1 MIRQLLWD
9 EIWLITSLLHGT
21 KRHDRKMNERTITVA
36 LAGAPNTGKSTVF
49 NLLTGLSQHVGNW
62 PGKTVEQ
69 KTGIVRRG
77 NLTMNIVDLPGTY
90 SLTANSAEELIARD
104 YLIKENPDVVVAV
117 LNAASLERNLYL
129 VAELIEL
136 SPRLVI
142 ALNMMDV
149 AQQQG
154 MKVDF
159 KALAKE
165 LNIPVIPIV
174 ASKNQG
180 LDALLVTIEQEYNQ
194 PLGSRELKHIEYGS
208 EILKVIDHV
217 AQLLDD
223 SLTAP
228 YPKHW
233 TAMKLLEGDTQIN
246 KLIMGRVASE
256 QSSSLE
262 SYLREHESAAVTIA
276 TLRYA
281 WVEKMMAAT
290 QEKPPLGR
298 VSLTERVDRVAT
310 HPISG
315 LFILLLVLCLIFGLV
330 YSIGLPLQ
338 KLLEVHLV
346 ESGHAFVNAH
356 LNAPTWVKG
365 LLSNGI
371 ISGVGT
377 VMTFIPILMLFF
389 AAWAFME
396 DVGYTARAAF
406 VTDKFM
412 HSLGLHGKS
421 VLPLVLG
428 FGCNVPAILG
438 TRIIDSPR
446 SRLLTILVAPL
457 VPCTARMAVITLIAA
472 AFFGRAA
479 IFVSIG
485 IVIFSLI
492 MMIITGLILNRFV
505 VGGEDSALLMEL
517 PLYHLPNP
525 KIIGLVTWQNTVA
538 FIKRAGT
545 IILAVSIVIWILSY
559 IPNGNIDTS
568 YLADIGKF
576 LTPVGK
582 LMGLN
587 WQMMVALLS
596 SFIAKENTLATL
608 GTLTGGQGSALTTQL
623 KILLTPAAALA
634 FLVVQVL
641 FIPCVATVAAIHH
654 ETKSWRWPLF
664 TIAYQLVLSFVM
676 AIIVFQIVRLL

>member
-1 MIRQLLWD
+1 MTAKAD
-9 EIWLITSLLHGT
+9 N
-21 KRHDRKMNERTITVA
+21 KTIVVA

-62 PGKTVEQ
+62 PGKTIEQ
-69 KTGIVRRG
+69 KTGNVHRG

-90 SLTANSAEELIARD
+90 SLTANSAEEQIARD
-104 YLIKENPDVVVAV
+104 YLVKENPDLVVAV
-117 LNAASLERNLYL
+117 LNAAGLERNLYL

-154 MKVDF
+154 MKIDV

-165 LNIPVIPIV
+165 LNIQVIPII

-180 LDALLVTIEQEYNQ
+180 IDELLAAIEQEYRQ
-194 PLGSRELKHIEYGS
+194 PLGSRELKHIEYGT
-208 EILKVIDHV
+208 EVQKIIDHV
-217 AQLLDD
+217 AWLLDD
-223 SLTAP
+223 VMTAP

-246 KLIMGRVASE
+246 KMIMGRAAGE
-256 QSSSLE
+256 KSSALE

-281 WVEKMMAAT
+281 WVEKMMAVT

-298 VSLTERVDRVAT
+298 VSLTERIDRVAT
-310 HPISG
+310 HPVSG

-330 YSIGLPLQ
+330 YSIGIPLQ
-338 KLLEVHLV
+338 KLLEVHLI
-346 ESGHAFVNAH
+346 EAGHTFVNAH
-356 LNAPTWVKG
+356 LGAPTWLKG
-365 LLSNGI
+365 LLANGI

-377 VMTFIPILMLFF
+377 VLTFIPILMLFF

-472 AFFGRAA
+472 AFFGSAA
-479 IFVSIG
+479 IFVAIG

-492 MMIITGLILNRFV
+492 LLVVTGLIMNRFV

-545 IILAVSIVIWILSY
+545 IILTVSIVIWILSY
-559 IPNGNIDTS
+559 LPHGNINTS
-568 YLADIGKF
+568 YLSDIGKF

-596 SFIAKENTLATL
+596 SFIAKENTIATL
-608 GTLTGGQGSALTTQL
+608 ATLTGGQGTALTAQL
-623 KILLTPAAALA
+623 KVLLTPAAALA

-664 TIAYQLVLSFVM
+664 TVVYQLVLSFTM
-676 AIIVFQIVRLL
+676 AIIVFQIARLL

>member
-1 MIRQLLWD
+1 MT
-9 EIWLITSLLHGT
+9 E
-21 KRHDRKMNERTITVA
+21 KMNEKTMVVA
-36 LAGAPNTGKSTVF
+36 LAGSPNTGKSTVF

-69 KTGIVRRG
+69 KTGLLHRG

-90 SLTANSAEELIARD
+90 SLTANSAEEQITRD
-104 YLIKENPDVVVAV
+104 YLVKENPDVVVAV

-154 MKVDF
+154 MKIDA
-159 KALAKE
+159 KALAKV
-165 LNIPVIPIV
+165 LNIPVIPII

-180 LDALLVTIEQEYNQ
+180 LNELLSTIEQDYRQ
-194 PLGSRELKHIEYGS
+194 PLGSRVVKHIEYGS
-208 EILKVIDHV
+208 EIQKVIDHV
-217 AQLLDD
+217 EQLLDD

-246 KLIMGRVASE
+246 KLIMGRMATG
-256 QSSSLE
+256 QLSSLE

-281 WVEKMMAAT
+281 WVEKMMAVT

-298 VSLTERVDRVAT
+298 VSLTEKIDRVTT
-310 HPISG
+310 HPIMG
-315 LFILLLVLCLIFGLV
+315 LFILLLVLGLIFGFI
-330 YSIGLPLQ
+330 YSIGIPIQ
-338 KLLEVHLV
+338 KFLDVHLIQN
-346 ESGHAFVNAH
+346 GRAFVNT
-356 LNAPTWVKG
+356 NFPSIPTWVRSLLANG
-365 LLSNGI
+365 LL
-371 ISGVGT
+371 SGVGT
-377 VMTFIPILMLFF
+377 VLTFIPILMLFF

-446 SRLLTILVAPL
+446 SRLLTIIITPL

-472 AFFGRAA
+472 AFFGNAA
-479 IFVSIG
+479 IFVSMG
-485 IVIFSLI
+485 IILFSLVMLI
-492 MMIITGLILNRFV
+492 VTGLIMNRFV

-525 KIIGLVTWQNTVA
+525 RIIGLVTWQNTMA

-545 IILAVSIVIWILSY
+545 IILSVSMIVWILSFVPHGDINTSILSY
-559 IPNGNIDTS
+559 I
-568 YLADIGKF
+568 GKF
-576 LTPVGK
+576 LEPLGK

-587 WQMMVALLS
+587 WQMMVALIS
-596 SFIAKENTLATL
+596 SFIAKENTIGTL
-608 GTLTGGQGSALTTQL
+608 GTLLGGQNTRVATQL
-623 KILLTPAAALA
+623 KAMLTPAAGLA
-634 FLVVQVL
+634 FLVLQVL
-641 FIPCVATVAAIHH
+641 FIPCIATVVAIRH
-654 ETKSWRWPLF
+654 ETKTWRWPLF
-664 TIAYQLVLSFVM
+664 TVAYQLVLAFVM
-676 AIIVFQIVRLL
+676 AIIVFQIARLL

>member
-1 MIRQLLWD
+1 MI
-9 EIWLITSLLHGT
+9 EKI
-21 KRHDRKMNERTITVA
+21 NEKTIVVA

-69 KTGIVRRG
+69 KTGVLRRG
-77 NLTMNIVDLPGTY
+77 NLIMNIVDLPGTY
-90 SLTANSAEELIARD
+90 SLTANSAEEQIARD
-104 YLIKENPDVVVAV
+104 YLVKENPDIVVAV

-154 MKVDF
+154 MKIDA
-159 KALAKE
+159 KALAE
-165 LNIPVIPIV
+165 GLNIPVIPIV

-180 LDALLVTIEQEYNQ
+180 LDELVATIEQEYSQ

-208 EILKVIDHV
+208 EILKVINHV
-217 AQLLDD
+217 EQLLDD
-223 SLTAP
+223 SITAP

-246 KLIMGRVASE
+246 KLIMGHASIG
-256 QSSSLE
+256 QSTSLD
-262 SYLREHESAAVTIA
+262 SYLRENESAAVTIA
-276 TLRYA
+276 TLRFA
-281 WVEKMMAAT
+281 WVEKMMSVT

-298 VSLTERVDRVAT
+298 VSLTEKMDRATT
-310 HPISG
+310 HPITG
-315 LFILLLVLCLIFGLV
+315 LFILLMVLGLIFGLV
-330 YSIGLPLQ
+330 YSIGIPIQ
-338 KLLEVHLV
+338 KFLEVHLI
-346 ESGHAFVNAH
+346 ESGRAFVNTS
-356 LNAPTWVKG
+356 LPNVPIWVTS
-365 LLSNGI
+365 LLANGI
-371 ISGVGT
+371 LSGVGT
-377 VMTFIPILMLFF
+377 VLTFIPILMLFF

-406 VTDKFM
+406 VTDRFM
-412 HSLGLHGKS
+412 HLLGLHGKS

-446 SRLLTILVAPL
+446 SRLLTIIVAPL
-457 VPCTARMAVITLIAA
+457 VPCTGRMAVITLIAA
-472 AFFGRAA
+472 AFFGSAA

-492 MMIITGLILNRFV
+492 MLIITGLIMNRFV

-525 KIIGLVTWQNTVA
+525 RIIGLVTWQNTMA

-545 IILAVSIVIWILSY
+545 IILAVSFIIWILATVPHGD
-559 IPNGNIDTS
+559 INTS
-568 YLADIGKF
+568 ILSHIGKF
-576 LTPVGK
+576 LEPVGK
-582 LMGLN
+582 LMGFN
-587 WQMMVALLS
+587 WQVMVALLS
-596 SFIAKENTLATL
+596 SFIAKENTIATL
-608 GTLTGGQGSALTTQL
+608 GTLIGGQGTSLTAQL
-623 KILLTPAAALA
+623 ETLLTPASALA

-641 FIPCVATVAAIHH
+641 FIPCIATVAAIRH
-654 ETKSWRWPLF
+654 ETKTWRWPIF
-664 TIAYQLVLSFVM
+664 T
-676 AIIVFQIVRLL
+676 IVFQLILSFSMAILVFQIARLV

>member
-1 MIRQLLWD
+1 MT
-9 EIWLITSLLHGT
+9 E
-21 KRHDRKMNERTITVA
+21 KMNERTISVA

-69 KTGIVRRG
+69 KTGTIRRG
-77 NLTMNIVDLPGTY
+77 NLTMNIIDLPGTY
-90 SLTANSAEELIARD
+90 SLTANSAEEQIARD
-104 YLIKENPDVVVAV
+104 YLIKENPDLVVAV

-154 MKVDF
+154 IEIDVN
-159 KALAKE
+159 ALAKE

-180 LDALLVTIEQEYNQ
+180 LDELLAIIEQEYNQ

-246 KLIMGRVASE
+246 KLVMGRVASE
-256 QSSSLE
+256 QSSSLKT
-262 SYLREHESAAVTIA
+262 YLREHESAAVTIA

-281 WVEKMMAAT
+281 WVEKMMAVT
-290 QEKPPLGR
+290 QEKRQLGR
-298 VSLTERVDRVAT
+298 VSLTERIDRVAT

-315 LFILLLVLCLIFGLV
+315 LFVLLLVLCLIFGLV
-330 YSIGLPLQ
+330 YSIGIPLQ
-338 KLLEVHLV
+338 KFLEVHLI
-346 ESGHAFVNAH
+346 ESGHTFVNAH
-356 LNAPTWVKG
+356 LSAPTWVKG
-365 LLSNGI
+365 LLGNGI

-377 VMTFIPILMLFF
+377 VLTFIPILMLFF

-472 AFFGRAA
+472 AFFGSAA
-479 IFVSIG
+479 IFISIG

-492 MMIITGLILNRFV
+492 MLIVTGLIMNRFV
-505 VGGEDSALLMEL
+505 VVGEDSALLMEL

-525 KIIGLVTWQNTVA
+525 RIIGLVTWQNTVA

-545 IILAVSIVIWILSY
+545 IILVVSIIIWILSFVPHGD
-559 IPNGNIDTS
+559 INTS
-568 YLADIGKF
+568 FLSSIGKF
-576 LTPVGK
+576 LQPLGR

-596 SFIAKENTLATL
+596 SFIAKENTIATL
-608 GTLTGGQGSALTTQL
+608 GTLTGGQGTALNAQL
-623 KILLTPAAALA
+623 KTLLTPAAALA

-641 FIPCVATVAAIHH
+641 FIPCIATVAAIHH
-654 ETKSWRWPLF
+654 ETKTWRWPLF
-664 TIAYQLVLSFVM
+664 TVAYQLILSFVM
-676 AIIVFQIVRLL
+676 AIIVFQIARLI

>member
-1 MIRQLLWD
+1 MLAKP
-9 EIWLITSLLHGT
+9 EN
-21 KRHDRKMNERTITVA
+21 KTITVA

-62 PGKTVEQ
+62 PGKTIEQ
-69 KTGIVRRG
+69 KTGSVRRG

-90 SLTANSAEELIARD
+90 SLTANSAEEQIARD
-104 YLIKENPDVVVAV
+104 YLVKENPDLVVAV

-154 MKVDF
+154 MKIDA
-159 KALAKE
+159 KALVHE
-165 LNIPVIPIV
+165 LNIPVVPLV

-180 LDALLVTIEQEYNQ
+180 LDELLTAIEQEYNR
-194 PLGSRELKHIEYGS
+194 PLGSQQLKHIEYGS
-208 EILKVIDHV
+208 EIQKVIDHV

-223 SLTAP
+223 AMTAP

-246 KLIMGRVASE
+246 KMIMGRSAGE
-256 QSSSLE
+256 QLASLE

-298 VSLTERVDRVAT
+298 VSLTERIDRVAT
-310 HPISG
+310 HPVSG

-330 YSIGLPLQ
+330 YSIGIPLQ
-338 KLLEVHLV
+338 KLLEVHLI
-346 ESGHAFVNAH
+346 EAGHTFVNAH
-356 LNAPTWVKG
+356 LSAPAWVKG
-365 LLSNGI
+365 LLANGI
-371 ISGVGT
+371 ISGMGT
-377 VMTFIPILMLFF
+377 VLTFIPILMLFF

-472 AFFGRAA
+472 AFFGSTA
-479 IFVSIG
+479 IFVAIG

-492 MMIITGLILNRFV
+492 MMIITGLLLNRFV

-545 IILAVSIVIWILSY
+545 IILAISIVIWILSY
-559 IPNGNIDTS
+559 LPHGDINAS
-568 YLADIGKF
+568 FLADIGKF

-608 GTLTGGQGSALTTQL
+608 GTLTGGQGAALTAQL

-664 TIAYQLVLSFVM
+664 TVAYQLLLSFAM
-676 AIIVFQIVRLL
+676 AIIVFQIARVL

>member
-1 MIRQLLWD
+1 MTDNLG
-9 EIWLITSLLHGT
+9 E
-21 KRHDRKMNERTITVA
+21 KTIVVA
-36 LAGAPNTGKSTVF
+36 LAGSPNTGKSTVF

-69 KTGIVRRG
+69 KTGVVRRG
-77 NLTMNIVDLPGTY
+77 NLTMNVVDLPGTY
-90 SLTANSAEELIARD
+90 SLTANSAEEQIARD
-104 YLIKENPDVVVAV
+104 YLVKENPDIVVAV

-136 SPRLVI
+136 SPRLII
-142 ALNMMDV
+142 ALNMIDV

-154 MKVDF
+154 MKIDA
-159 KALAKE
+159 KALANE
-165 LNIPVIPIV
+165 LNIPVIPII
-174 ASKNQG
+174 ATKNQG
-180 LDALLVTIEQEYNQ
+180 LDELLAAIEQECSQ
-194 PLGSRELKHIEYGS
+194 PVGARELKHIEYGT
-208 EILKVIDHV
+208 EIQKVINRV
-217 AQLLDD
+217 EQLLDD

-246 KLIMGRVASE
+246 KLIMGRIASE
-256 QSSSLE
+256 QSSLLA
-262 SYLREHESAAVTIA
+262 SYLRDHESAAVTIA

-281 WVEKMMAAT
+281 WVEKMMTVT
-290 QEKPPLGR
+290 QEKRPLGR
-298 VSLTERVDRVAT
+298 ISLTEKIDRVAT
-310 HPISG
+310 HPVSG

-330 YSIGLPLQ
+330 YSIGIPLQ
-338 KLLEVHLV
+338 KLLEVNLI
-346 ESGHAFVNAH
+346 ENGHTFVNAN
-356 LNAPTWVKG
+356 LLSAPNWVRG
-365 LLSNGI
+365 LLANGI

-377 VMTFIPILMLFF
+377 VLTFIPILMLFF

-472 AFFGRAA
+472 AFFGSAA

-492 MMIITGLILNRFV
+492 MLIITGLIMNRFV

-525 KIIGLVTWQNTVA
+525 RIIGLVTWQNTVA

-545 IILAVSIVIWILSY
+545 IILAVSIIIWILSF
-559 IPNGNIDTS
+559 IPNGDINTS
-568 YLADIGKF
+568 ILSDIGKF
-576 LTPVGK
+576 LQPLGR

-596 SFIAKENTLATL
+596 SFIAKENTIATL
-608 GTLTGGQGSALTTQL
+608 GTLTGGQGTALTAQL
-623 KILLTPAAALA
+623 KTLLTPAAAIA

-654 ETKSWRWPLF
+654 ETKTWRWPLF
-664 TIAYQLVLSFVM
+664 TVAYQLVLSFVM
-676 AIIVFQIVRLL
+676 AIIVFQIARLL

>member
-1 MIRQLLWD
+1 MTL
-9 EIWLITSLLHGT
+9 
-21 KRHDRKMNERTITVA
+21 
-36 LAGAPNTGKSTVF
+36 
-49 NLLTGLSQHVGNW
+49 
-62 PGKTVEQ
+62 
-69 KTGIVRRG
+69 
-77 NLTMNIVDLPGTY
+77 
-90 SLTANSAEELIARD
+90 
-104 YLIKENPDVVVAV
+104 
-117 LNAASLERNLYL
+117 
-129 VAELIEL
+129 
-136 SPRLVI
+136 
-142 ALNMMDV
+142 
-149 AQQQG
+149 
-154 MKVDF
+154 
-159 KALAKE
+159 
-165 LNIPVIPIV
+165 
-174 ASKNQG
+174 
-180 LDALLVTIEQEYNQ
+180 
-194 PLGSRELKHIEYGS
+194 
-208 EILKVIDHV
+208 
-217 AQLLDD
+217 
-223 SLTAP
+223 LTAP

-246 KLIMGRVASE
+246 KMIMGRAAKE
-256 QSSSLE
+256 QMLVIRI
-262 SYLREHESAAVTIA
+262 LSAGKRIGGRHYCHPALCMGGENDDGDAGKT
-276 TLRYA
+276 
-281 WVEKMMAAT
+281 
-290 QEKPPLGR
+290 PLGR
-298 VSLTERVDRVAT
+298 VSLTEKIDRVAT
-310 HPISG
+310 HPVSG
-315 LFILLLVLCLIFGLV
+315 LFILLLVLGLIFGLV
-330 YSIGLPLQ
+330 YSIGIPLQ

-346 ESGHAFVNAH
+346 EAGNNFVNAH
-356 LNAPTWVKG
+356 LSAPAWVKG
-365 LLSNGI
+365 LLANGI

-377 VMTFIPILMLFF
+377 VLTFIPILMLFF

-412 HSLGLHGKS
+412 HLLGLHGKS

-472 AFFGRAA
+472 AFFGSAA

-545 IILAVSIVIWILSY
+545 IILAVSIVIWLLSY
-559 IPNGNIDTS
+559 IPHGNINTS
-568 YLADIGKF
+568 YLSDIGKF

-608 GTLTGGQGSALTTQL
+608 GTLTGGQGAALTAQL
-623 KILLTPAAALA
+623 KTITDTGRGIGFSGRPGAVYPLRGYRGGNPLRKP
-634 FLVVQVL
+634 
-641 FIPCVATVAAIHH
+641 
-654 ETKSWRWPLF
+654 KSWRWPLF
-664 TIAYQLVLSFVM
+664 TVAYQLVLSFAM
-676 AIIVFQIVRLL
+676 AIVVFQIARVL